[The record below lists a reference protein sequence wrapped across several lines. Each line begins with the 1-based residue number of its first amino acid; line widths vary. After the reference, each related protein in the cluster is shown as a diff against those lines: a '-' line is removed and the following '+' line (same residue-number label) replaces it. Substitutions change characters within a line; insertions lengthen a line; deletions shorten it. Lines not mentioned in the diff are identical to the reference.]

1 MVGKNSPIVTISL
14 ETMLVL
20 LVVEGADTVSASF
33 SGSFSVFG
41 SSAFSSGGSTSSETF
56 SVLTVDSSTLISSS
70 TYGNNW
76 LGYVVVVV

>member
-33 SGSFSVFG
+33 SGSSSVFG

-56 SVLTVDSSTLISSS
+56 SVSTVDSSTLISSS
-70 TYGNNW
+70 TYGNN
-76 LGYVVVVV
+76 